1 MMTDVGLGVCRV
13 IGEKEGVGLGEE
25 RGEMPIVFSV
35 ELSFLPEGDGV
46 GVKNRLNALE
56 LS

>member
-1 MMTDVGLGVCRV
+1 M
-13 IGEKEGVGLGEE
+13 GLGEE

-35 ELSFLPEGDGV
+35 VLSYLPEGDGV